1 MFRIDIHIYRLSL
14 SLSISTAATEVAAA
28 VQPRVRVE
36 HILTWNYQLNCQTGV
51 DNVVGHNSARLEQ
64 LSRTAWNRDGEEI
77 SNYP

>member
-14 SLSISTAATEVAAA
+14 PIPTAAAEAAAA